1 MRLVNDDDGGNTTEP
16 GNSFLF
22 SRDGSYSVQNPLPA
36 AAAQHHHHHQCTA
49 RAPEDIDHGATVPQT
64 VSECTPVQTME
75 ATERVSD
82 SRAVGERER
91 ESSACSDSGQ

>member
-1 MRLVNDDDGGNTTEP
+1 MRLVDDGGDDGGGNTTEP

-36 AAAQHHHHHQCTA
+36 AAQHHHHQHHQCTA

-75 ATERVSD
+75 ATE
-82 SRAVGERER
+82 
-91 ESSACSDSGQ
+91 